1 MPISEG
7 SCKRSWTIIIWLEGG
22 NLSISVNI
30 EAKTIVA
37 SIKCIEGSDTIART
51 WSISGWLNVAE
62 ITNEPVVGRHGEEND
77 AGIIRAWL
85 CGSGS
90 SWMSEDNI
98 CVIIGNVDKIVS
110 IVVG

>member
-1 MPISEG
+1 MPIGKG
-7 SCKRSWTIIIWLEGG
+7 SGKRSWTIVVWLEGG
-22 NLSISVNI
+22 YLSIGVNI
-30 EAKTIVA
+30 ETKTIVA

-62 ITNEPVVGRHGEEND
+62 ITNEPVVGRHGEENYAD
-77 AGIIRAWL
+77 IIGAWL
-85 CGSGS
+85 CSSGS
-90 SWMSEDNI
+90 SWMSEDDI